1 MDQST
6 AFFHNYV
13 KENARNKRLV
23 VQPRMGFSDK
33 TKMRHGLQEVKQ
45 LDAPTIGTITLDS
58 FTRSGDFRS
67 AAKAVEEGMMLNGY
81 PIVSYPQKENE
92 QLIAGL
98 REPGFPVQIRHGSP
112 LPVEIFKATISA
124 GIDAIEGGPVSY
136 CFPYGRI
143 PLARSL
149 EAWRTCCRLFADA
162 SDDPWHIESFGGCMM
177 GQLCP
182 PAILIAIT
190 VAEAIFMIRNGVKS
204 YSLSLAQ
211 GTHTSQDVAALHALR
226 LLGVKYL
233 GPQSDWHIVFY
244 TFMGKFPQSYHG
256 SKALIEESA
265 HAAVK
270 GGAERLIVKTVK
282 EAHQIP
288 LIEDNLDSLG
298 WCHQAATAERITPS
312 QHAGV
317 EEWTTQI
324 YEEADFLIDLL
335 LNLDSNLE
343 KSMAKAFKM
352 GYWDVPYCLHPDN
365 RRLTSAQLDE
375 AGYVYWSDPGKIP
388 FPPHIRNNAVKR
400 KKKLSSGELLHMLSF
415 NQQKYDGLYV
425 PQEQL
430 YTP

>member
-1 MDQST
+1 MQQST
-6 AFFHNYV
+6 AYFHQYV
-13 KENARNKRLV
+13 KEHARQQQLV
-23 VQPRMGFSDK
+23 VQPRMGFSDRS
-33 TKMRHGLQEVKQ
+33 KMRFGLSEVKR

-58 FTRSGDFRS
+58 FTRSGDFHS
-67 AAKAVEEGMMLNGY
+67 AARAVAEGMQLNGY
-81 PIVSYPQKENE
+81 PIVSYPREENM
-92 QLIAGL
+92 QLIEGL

-112 LPVEIFKATISA
+112 LPVEIFKATINA
-124 GIDAIEGGPVSY
+124 GIDAIEGGPISY

-143 PLARSL
+143 PLARSM
-149 EAWRTCCRLFADA
+149 EAWRTCCQLFGAA

-190 VAEAIFMIRNGVKS
+190 IAEAIFMIRNGVKS

-226 LLGVKYL
+226 QLGLKYL

-256 SKALIEESA
+256 ARALIEESA
-265 HAAVK
+265 RAAVK

-288 LIEDNLDSLG
+288 LIEDNLNSLA
-298 WCHQAATAERITPS
+298 WCHQAATAERQRSGLPE
-312 QHAGV
+312 GV
-317 EEWTTQI
+317 AAWTAQI

-335 LNLDSNLE
+335 LNLDSDLE
-343 KSMAKAFKM
+343 KSMAKAFKR

-365 RRLTSAQLDE
+365 RRLTGAQLDE
-375 AGYVYWSDPGKIP
+375 AGFIYWSDPGKMP
-388 FPPHIRNNAVKR
+388 FTGHIRNNAVRR
-400 KKKLSSGELLHMLSF
+400 KKQLSSGELLHMLSF
-415 NQQKYDGLYV
+415 NQQKYDGLYI
-425 PQEQL
+425 PEEQL
-430 YTP
+430 STP